1 MSAPKIT
8 EVSIERAYE
17 LADQL
22 TNKSLHENAAT
33 KVFSG
38 NHPELGDVHIT
49 IPPMGDSLIL
59 PALLPIVI
67 QNFEM

>member
-1 MSAPKIT
+1 MPVPKIT

-22 TNKSLHENAAT
+22 ANKSVHQGDSST
-33 KVFSG
+33 VYSG
-38 NHPELGDVHIT
+38 THPELGDVHIT
-49 IPPMGDSLIL
+49 IPPFEPSLIL

-67 QNFEM
+67 QGFAL